1 MFNNNPRIGQEILD
15 VPMGDMIR
23 QMAFAIAEGQ
33 MALDENSIEVAEMMG
48 GLDTITDE
56 NGNTTFTDSRVFFG
70 KERVSISDAV
80 TIYNTTTDDS
90 IKNQIFRPMYVEA
103 ATGGTHV
110 FDTTDGNFDT
120 AASSQTHIVNTDAHN
135 ANIFRYVRDEDTSSN
150 PSTFSLDETK
160 IELLASASPVL
171 TEIFIPQR
179 LSMLELGFTPTF
191 YQFVDTIIEAKV
203 AIKFTREGSSSV
215 NIKRDSK
222 TRSASIGFR
231 RGQIRAS
238 RNITT
243 TQVNA
248 NYSQKFS
255 YSAEGSSLMR
265 TKLVPIPPPAILE
278 QRIQEQM
285 EIARGEATN
294 N

>member
-80 TIYNTTTDDS
+80 TIYNTTTDES
-90 IKNQIFRPMYVEA
+90 IKNQIFRPAYTNVG
-103 ATGGTHV
+103 TGGDSS
-110 FDTTDGNFDT
+110 FDTSTGNF
-120 AASSQTHIVNTDAHN
+120 VNTGTTH
-135 ANIFRYVRDEDTSSN
+135 EDNVDSYNTD
-150 PSTFSLDETK
+150 TFQQVITEDGGVYSIDETK
-160 IELLASASPVL
+160 IELVSSASPAL

-231 RGQIRAS
+231 RGQVRAS

>member
-48 GLDTITDE
+48 GLDTITE
-56 NGNTTFTDSRVFFG
+56 TINGKEVVTFTDSRVFFG

-90 IKNQIFRPMYVEA
+90 IKSQIFRPAYIEA
-103 ATGGTHV
+103 TS
-110 FDTTDGNFDT
+110 D
-120 AASSQTHIVNTDAHN
+120 QTHGFDDGDGEYKTSVTLTHIANPDAHN
-135 ANIFRYVRDEDTSSN
+135 TDTFRYVREKNTSNEYSV
-150 PSTFSLDETK
+150 DETK
-160 IELLASASPVL
+160 IELVPSSSPTV

-203 AIKFTREGSSSV
+203 CIKFTREGSSSV
-215 NIKRDSK
+215 DVKTNSK

-231 RGQIRAS
+231 RGQIKAK

-248 NYSQKFS
+248 NYSQKYS

-265 TKLVPIPPPAILE
+265 TKLVPVPPPAILE

-285 EIARGEATN
+285 EIARGLATN

>member
-1 MFNNNPRIGQEILD
+1 
-15 VPMGDMIR
+15 
-23 QMAFAIAEGQ
+23 MAFAIAEGQ

-80 TIYNTTTDDS
+80 TIYNTTTDES
-90 IKNQIFRPMYVEA
+90 IKNQIFRPAYTNVG
-103 ATGGTHV
+103 TGGDSS
-110 FDTTDGNFDT
+110 FDTSTGNF
-120 AASSQTHIVNTDAHN
+120 VNTGTTH
-135 ANIFRYVRDEDTSSN
+135 EDNVDSYNTD
-150 PSTFSLDETK
+150 TFQQVITEDGGVYSIDETK
-160 IELLASASPVL
+160 IELVSSASPAL

-231 RGQIRAS
+231 RGQVRAS

>member
-90 IKNQIFRPMYVEA
+90 IKNQIFRPAYVET
-103 ATGGTHV
+103 ATSPTHGLDIV
-110 FDTTDGNFDT
+110 DGVYKTSVTTK
-120 AASSQTHIVNTDAHN
+120 THIVNEDAYN
-135 ANIFRYVRDEDTSSN
+135 SDTFRHVREKNTSNEYSV
-150 PSTFSLDETK
+150 DDTK
-160 IELLASASPVL
+160 IELVSSASPSV

-203 AIKFTREGSSSV
+203 AIKFTREGSSSFDV
-215 NIKRDSK
+215 KTNSK